1 MIEFLWVLLLV
12 ASFVGAL
19 NYKPRDVTRRAR
31 VRSCIAQRWRWWL
44 LVGFLV
50 LVAGVYL
57 WENILRAL
65 LNLLLFFDRH
75 NVFMMVLLA
84 VSLVGFM
91 LAWRK
96 ELTAYRVLAAIV
108 LGATV
113 ASLLALGWYR
123 MSIGLLFLSL
133 FGLLL
138 AQRERLPTRLVW
150 STVLL
155 TTSLVAGLLLSAVL
169 YDESGVVLD
178 VGDSLFIAGVC
189 IVTAVAL
196 LWAWKTQAYLFA
208 SSCGLL
214 LVLLIGGLT
223 YVSLGNAV
231 PTQVGGVADA
241 LLLVVLVVLASSAFV
256 WVRAVPL
263 QPLGLVSAVMIVFL
277 GGGLFLSSIL
287 YGEPEDFA
295 DIEDQFKYGSIG
307 SDHFLA
313 RGIPYLIWDVL
324 PEMFPPE
331 KILLEMAERAAAS
344 GKPVNLTPRYG
355 AADGPRGRSYQ
366 AFGLLREEDRTAR
379 LLGGDKQD
387 VSIERP
393 IGFSKRNVFGI
404 DFVGINCA
412 FCHASTL
419 RASVSSPPQI
429 VLGMPA
435 NTTDIELFFQF
446 LFGAAEQE
454 RFAPRPVMREI
465 LGKHPE
471 LAFGRPVGASGIRG
485 IGHEIS
491 NALKRL
497 AYRVALIRLTR
508 MYITRLR
515 HDFYFINTQNPKR
528 IPRFGPGRVDAWN
541 PGKTTLV
548 NPPLPVK
555 YPGGIIDHT
564 SIWNQNARSGLQ
576 LHWDG
581 NIDVLAERNI
591 VAGLVVN
598 GPNVECLDTQ
608 RLARINKWINARPAP
623 RIYDFQPELVTDGY
637 DAQNRLTK
645 VERGGVIFQHWCA
658 SCHAPNG
665 DRVGQVEPLDGG
677 VSPAGHGNH
686 TRVQLDTD
694 PARMLTFTADLA
706 NALNTIGTDQWQ
718 LRNFKAQKGYANMLL
733 DGIWLRAPYLH
744 NGSVP
749 TLRDLL
755 NKPCDGESKPS
766 CRPSTFYRGQDLY
779 DWKRVGFKYEKTIE
793 PGDTVDVTFRDRPP
807 ATSIPVDENGMLKV
821 YGVEHNVWGLTAA
834 EAGEAILVELEAG
847 ALMKQTKGLELAQAR
862 AEARMNLR
870 EKALK
875 LVKRE
880 NGLTDNEAKEWVRH
894 RIDLATVRIHERTP
908 TKLFA
913 FSTAED
919 GNSNKGHL
927 YGTDLTAEEK
937 DDLIAYL
944 KTL

>member
-1 MIEFLWVLLLV
+1 MIEFLWVLILV

-19 NYKPRDVTRRAR
+19 NCKPTGETKRERLN
-31 VRSCIAQRWRWWL
+31 SCLTQRWRWWL

-57 WENILRAL
+57 RENMQRTL

-75 NVFMMVLLA
+75 NVVMMVLLA

-96 ELTAYRVLAAIV
+96 ELTAYRVVAAI
-108 LGATV
+108 LFGATV
-113 ASLLALGWYR
+113 ASLLAFGWYR
-123 MSIGLLFLSL
+123 LSIGLLFLSL

-138 AQRERLPTRLVW
+138 AQRERLPTWLVW

-169 YDESGVVLD
+169 YDEKEVSLD
-178 VGDSLFIAGVC
+178 RGDILMMAAVC
-189 IVTAVAL
+189 IVAAVAL
-196 LWAWKTQAYLFA
+196 LWAWKTQAYLLA
-208 SSCGLL
+208 SSFGLL

-223 YVSLGNAV
+223 YVSLGNTV
-231 PTQVGGVADA
+231 PTQVGDVADY

-277 GGGLFLSSIL
+277 GSGLLFSAIL

-295 DIEDQFKYGSIG
+295 DIEDQFKYGSVG

-331 KILLEMAERAAAS
+331 EILMKMVAEKKEAEKVMYA
-344 GKPVNLTPRYG
+344 PRYG
-355 AADGPRGRSYQ
+355 SADVPRGRSYQ
-366 AFGLLREEDRTAR
+366 AFGLLREEDKTAR
-379 LLGGDKQD
+379 LLGPDKKD
-387 VSIERP
+387 VSIDRP

-419 RASVSSPPQI
+419 RTSGASPPRI

-446 LFGAAEQE
+446 LFGVAEQK

-465 LGKHPE
+465 LSKHPD
-471 LAFGRPVGASGIRG
+471 LAFGRRVGASGIRG
-485 IGHEIS
+485 VGHEIS
-491 NALKRL
+491 NALRRL
-497 AYRVALIRLTR
+497 TYRHALIPLTR
-508 MYITRLR
+508 MYITRLK
-515 HDFYFINTQNPKR
+515 HDFYFIDTENPTR
-528 IPRFGPGRVDAWN
+528 IPRFGPGRVDAWS

-548 NPPLPVK
+548 NPPLPVT

-564 SIWNQNARSGLQ
+564 SIWNQRARAGMQ

-581 NIDVLAERNI
+581 NIDVLEERNI

-598 GPNVECLDTQ
+598 GPNVECLDTG
-608 RLARINKWINARPAP
+608 RLKRINKWIDARPAP
-623 RIYDFQPELVTDGY
+623 RIYDFQPYLGTNTYG
-637 DAQNRLTK
+637 AQDQVAR
-645 VERGGVIFQHWCA
+645 VERGDVIFRHWCA
-658 SCHAPNG
+658 SCHAPDG
-665 DRVGQVEPLDGG
+665 DRIGQVEPLDGSG
-677 VSPAGHGNH
+677 GLRYGRSDI
-686 TRVQLDTD
+686 RVQLDTD
-694 PARMLTFTADLA
+694 PARMFNFTADLA

-755 NKPCDGESKPS
+755 NKPCQGENKPH
-766 CRPSTFYRGQDLY
+766 CRPATFYRGQDLY
-779 DWKRVGFKYEKTIE
+779 DWERVGFKYEKTIE
-793 PGDTVDVTFRDRPP
+793 PGDTMDVTFWDRPP

-821 YGVEHNVWGLTAA
+821 YGVELNVWGLTAA
-834 EAGEAILVELEAG
+834 EAGASILVELEAG

-862 AEARMNLR
+862 EEAWMNLR
-870 EKALK
+870 VKALT

-880 NGLTDNEAKEWVRH
+880 NGLTDDEAKEWVRH
-894 RIDLATVRIHERTP
+894 RIDLAAVRIHERTP
-908 TKLFA
+908 TRLFA